1 LTPTQNAHRSRS
13 CAGHRLKPRPVPRPG
28 SYARS
33 AKPIVVI
40 RRVLRLSIE
49 VGSMSPDGRYRWD
62 GHAWQLANSESPDAV
77 ATPSSPLAIPAPA
90 PIYQASQYPT
100 VQRVEMRAGAAF
112 RLGFFA
118 FFGAGCASL
127 VFWAVGIIA
136 LVALGG
142 VGAVIGT
149 LGSHT

>member
-1 LTPTQNAHRSRS
+1 VSM
-13 CAGHRLKPRPVPRPG
+13 
-28 SYARS
+28 
-33 AKPIVVI
+33 
-40 RRVLRLSIE
+40 E

-62 GHAWQLANSESPDAV
+62 GHAWQLANPESAETATAASPPV
-77 ATPSSPLAIPAPA
+77 AMSAPA
-90 PIYQASQYPT
+90 PIYQASGFPAA
-100 VQRVEMRAGAAF
+100 QRVEMHAGAAF

-136 LVALGG
+136 LVAFGG
-142 VGAVIGT
+142 AAAVMGA